1 MEPKKK
7 LKISSCMAE
16 RNTLRIASFSTG
28 QLTHGQMEREKE
40 LLVTEIKSLYRDLR
54 QRVKVEDY
62 KEAADLRDKIKA
74 LAQNIGVS

>member
-7 LKISSCMAE
+7 LKVSSCMAE
-16 RNTLRIASFSTG
+16 YNTLRIASFSNG
-28 QLTHGQMEREKE
+28 QLTYRQMEREKE
-40 LLVTEIKSLYRDLR
+40 LLVTEIKSLYRELR

-74 LAQNIGVS
+74 LARNIGVS